1 MRISESVVH
10 NHKNTSFISHK
21 SRLCGIFFDRRPP
34 LG

>member
-21 SRLCGIFFDRRPP
+21 SRLCGIFLTADKH
-34 LG
+34 